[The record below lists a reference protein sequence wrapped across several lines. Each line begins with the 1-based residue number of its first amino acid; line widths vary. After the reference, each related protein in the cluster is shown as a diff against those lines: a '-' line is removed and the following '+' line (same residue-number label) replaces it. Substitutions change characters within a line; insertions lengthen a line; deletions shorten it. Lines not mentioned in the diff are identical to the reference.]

1 MKNPFHIEEIDPEL
15 FTWDKYEPDYGGRLG
30 LNFRDSTS
38 MKVMER
44 EIRKRCVGCCQG
56 GRLRIRPKSD
66 MYAIMLEDDDFEKFW
81 FHFPRAC
88 LDRMMDGIDW
98 DNVDN
103 CD

>member
-1 MKNPFHIEEIDPEL
+1 MKKPFHIEEIDPEL

-44 EIRKRCVGCCQG
+44 EIKKRCVGYCQG
-56 GRLRIRPKSD
+56 SRLRIRPKSD

-81 FHFPRAC
+81 FHFPRVC

-98 DNVDN
+98 DKVEDY
-103 CD
+103 D